1 MRDQKRSK
9 PNPESNTS
17 SPDMTGPA
25 SRLKKE
31 LEEKEA
37 LFGAQPR
44 MVQHFL
50 QAQANQLAQAAVD
63 KPPQVRFSLPDQV
76 ALPSAKESA
85 PIPPDQREQLV
96 GGLMDRLTR

>member
-1 MRDQKRSK
+1 MPDEKRAR
-9 PNPESNTS
+9 PNLAANP
-17 SPDMTGPA
+17 SPSDVAGPA
-25 SRLKKE
+25 SHLKKE

-37 LFGAQPR
+37 LFAAQPR

-76 ALPSAKESA
+76 VVPSAQGRSSVG
-85 PIPPDQREQLV
+85 PDSS
-96 GGLMDRLTR
+96 GPT